1 VFLELVTR
9 SDNPR
14 LPDRPEVLK
23 PHQKK
28 LLDDPRSYFGITAAV
43 VHDVPENPKETLSHI
58 LPLFEK
64 GAPASWRSLAE
75 SYGRRIQEAVDRW
88 STSAASDDDA
98 RWLDWL
104 LRNDLLSN
112 RSDLTPRLEQLL
124 GEYRAVEAEIPAPR
138 VVEGLADKGHG
149 RDFPVLIGGNAKT
162 FGDPAPR
169 RFLKNILGEA
179 PFATAGSGRRELAEI
194 IASLENPL
202 TARVMVNRI
211 WHYIFGRG
219 IVPTV
224 DNFGVI
230 GDKPTHPEL
239 LDYLA
244 ADFVEQGWSIKKMI
258 RAMVLSQTFRQ
269 SGNAGAEAREKDPQN
284 SLLHHYPLRRLE
296 AESIRDSIL
305 MTSGNLDSSMFGPST
320 NPHRDQPQDYRR
332 LFSGPLDGGGRRSL
346 YLKVTRMEGARFL
359 ETFDYPAPMA
369 ARGSRDV
376 TNVPAQALTLM
387 NDPFI
392 VAEASEC
399 AKRLL
404 DTPAES
410 VDARIEALFRAA
422 LGRRPEKVET
432 ERFRGLAA
440 EVASLR
446 QVPREELLN
455 SLAVWKDLAHTVF
468 NMKEFVYIQ

>member
-1 VFLELVTR
+1 
-9 SDNPR
+9 
-14 LPDRPEVLK
+14 
-23 PHQKK
+23 
-28 LLDDPRSYFGITAAV
+28 
-43 VHDVPENPKETLSHI
+43 
-58 LPLFEK
+58 
-64 GAPASWRSLAE
+64 
-75 SYGRRIQEAVDRW
+75 
-88 STSAASDDDA
+88 
-98 RWLDWL
+98 
-104 LRNDLLSN
+104 
-112 RSDLTPRLEQLL
+112 
-124 GEYRAVEAEIPAPR
+124 
-138 VVEGLADKGHG
+138 
-149 RDFPVLIGGNAKT
+149 
-162 FGDPAPR
+162 
-169 RFLKNILGEA
+169 
-179 PFATAGSGRRELAEI
+179 LAEI